1 MQIKAVNAQTPKGLW
16 FPIILLTVVFF
27 LLELSFFIQCNKA
40 YLSDFTFVSS
50 HINIPYVILPGILF
64 FITAQFL
71 VHAAYAFLLW
81 LATVAIIQ
89 QFRISSSND
98 IKVVVGVALLGLVT
112 IATANQYYFPNSKF
126 AELTHLFLPIPLVTQ
141 IAMLI
146 LGLCSAALLSLTLF
160 YWARRLPV
168 LAGTITVVY
177 LGLIWWQYHPL
188 PASSPATEEKPN
200 IILVGVD
207 SLRPDFLGYYGHE
220 KPTPFFDNFLN
231 QSSAFS
237 EAVTPLARTFPSW
250 VSVLTGQYP
259 RQNHIRFN
267 LASQQGID
275 LSNTLPAILR
285 RYGYA
290 TVFATDETRFS
301 NIDASYGFDR
311 VVTPPMGL
319 NDFLIGTFNDFP
331 LSNLLV
337 NSTLGKYLFPYSYAN
352 RPVYF
357 TYNPDSFL
365 QSLRAVVYRQQ
376 QRPLMLA
383 VHFCLPH
390 YPYLWSDLDGT
401 QYSILERY
409 EASVQRVD
417 KQVGDFF
424 QMLQQAHLLD
434 HAVVILMSDH
444 GEALELRGDRL
455 TETSLFVHPDHRRV
469 PKFYPPSLD
478 DEQINQSAGHGTD
491 VLGLP
496 QYHSLLAFR
505 IYGARPVVSRTI
517 PGIVSLL
524 DIKPTI
530 LQLIGIPPLDSS
542 GISLKSVLY
551 GQRQLT
557 LRQPIYLESDYTPEA
572 IRTVYPETRSVM
584 LEGIKLFQ
592 IDKTSTLLTV
602 KPDMGEMIIQ
612 SKQYASIYGNWMLAL
627 YPQSNV
633 TQMPILINLATGQWT
648 NDLQSPLAQHS
659 PAPMMLKKLQTFF
672 GKDLKPVMT
681 S

>member
-1 MQIKAVNAQTPKGLW
+1 MQIKAVKTRDTKGLW
-16 FPIILLTVVFF
+16 FPIILLSVFTF

-50 HINIPYVILPGILF
+50 HINIPYTILPGILF

-71 VHAAYAFLLW
+71 VHAAYALLLW
-81 LATVAIIQ
+81 LTVVAVIQ
-89 QFRISSSND
+89 QCKLSPAND
-98 IKVVVGVALLGLVT
+98 IKVVVSVALLGLLS

-126 AELTHLFLPIPLVTQ
+126 AELTRLFLPVPSVTQ

-146 LGLCSAALLSLTLF
+146 FGISSAMLLAITLL
-160 YWARRLPV
+160 YWVRRLPV
-168 LAGTITVVY
+168 IALISSVMY
-177 LGLIWWQYHPL
+177 LGFIGWQYHPL
-188 PASSPATEEKPN
+188 PSSSPATEEKPN

-220 KPTPFFDNFLN
+220 KSTPFFDQFLN
-231 QSSAFS
+231 QASAFS

-259 RQNHIRFN
+259 RQHHIRFN

-275 LSNTLPAILR
+275 LSNTLPAMLR
-285 RYGYA
+285 RHGYA

-331 LSNLLV
+331 LSNLVV
-337 NSTLGKYLFPYSYAN
+337 NSMLGKWLFPYSYAN
-352 RPVYF
+352 RPAYF

-365 QSLRAVVYRQQ
+365 QSLRALVNRQQ
-376 QRPLMLA
+376 QKPLMMA

-424 QMLQQAHLLD
+424 QMLQQAHVLD

-455 TETSLFVHPDHRRV
+455 TEISMFVRSDHRKT

-505 IYGARPVVSRTI
+505 VYGGRPAVSRTI

-524 DIKPTI
+524 DIKPTV
-530 LQLIGIPPLDSS
+530 LQLLGIPPLDCS
-542 GISLKSVLY
+542 GISLKSALY
-551 GQRQLT
+551 GQRQLS

-612 SKQYASIYGNWMLAL
+612 SKQYATIYDHWMLAL

-648 NDLQSPLAQHS
+648 NDLQSSLAQHS
-659 PAPMMLKKLQTFF
+659 PASMMLKKLRSFY
-672 GKDLKPVMT
+672 GKDLKPAMT
-681 S
+681 T

>member
-1 MQIKAVNAQTPKGLW
+1 MQIKPANTRNTNGLW
-16 FPIILLTVVFF
+16 FPIILLTVFFF

-50 HINIPYVILPGILF
+50 HINIPSAILPGILYF
-64 FITAQFL
+64 MGAQFA
-71 VHAAYAFLLW
+71 VHAMYALLLW
-81 LATVAIIQ
+81 LSVVAVIQ
-89 QFRISSSND
+89 QFKLTPASD
-98 IKVVVGVALLGLVT
+98 IKVIVGVALLGLLTV
-112 IATANQYYFPNSKF
+112 ATANQYYFPNSKF
-126 AELTHLFLPIPLVTQ
+126 AELTRLFLPVPIITQ
-141 IAMLI
+141 IAMLGF
-146 LGLCSAALLSLTLF
+146 GLSSAALLAITLF
-160 YWARRLPV
+160 YWVRRLPIVAAIVSV
-168 LAGTITVVY
+168 LY
-177 LGLIWWQYHPL
+177 LAFIWWQYHPW
-188 PASSPATEEKPN
+188 PGSSPATEEKPN

-207 SLRPDFLGYYGHE
+207 SLRPDFLGYYGHG
-220 KPTPFFDNFLN
+220 KATPFFDQFLN
-231 QSSAFS
+231 QASAFS

-267 LASQQGID
+267 LASQQGVD

-285 RYGYA
+285 RHGYA

-301 NIDASYGFDR
+301 NIDAAYGFDR
-311 VVTPPMGL
+311 VITPPMGL

-331 LSNLLV
+331 LSNLVV
-337 NSTLGKYLFPYSYAN
+337 NSVLGKWLFPYSYAN
-352 RPVYF
+352 RPAYF

-365 QSLRAVVYRQQ
+365 QSLRVVLKNRQQ
-376 QRPLMLA
+376 KPLMMA

-390 YPYLWSDLDGT
+390 YPYLWSDLDGM

-424 QMLQQAHLLD
+424 QMLQQAHVLD

-455 TETSLFVHPDHRRV
+455 TETSMFVHSDHRKT

-505 IYGARPVVSRTI
+505 VYGARPVVSRTV
-517 PGIVSLL
+517 PGVVSLL
-524 DIKPTI
+524 DIKPTV
-530 LQLIGIPPLDSS
+530 LQLLGIAPLDCS
-542 GISLKSVLY
+542 GISLKGVLY

-602 KPDMGEMIIQ
+602 KPEMGEMIIQ
-612 SKQYASIYGNWMLAL
+612 SKQFATIYDHWMLAL

-659 PAPMMLKKLQTFF
+659 PASMMLKKLRTFY
-672 GKDLKPVMT
+672 GKDLKPVMA